1 MKTAILLCTC
11 SFNCP
16 SMQTVDFA
24 ELSERI
30 RLELPEYYV
39 ILHPRL
45 CEGNGENLLAD
56 LLKSDVHYL
65 TAACK
70 PEKQRKLLRDGFRR
84 ANVSM
89 TNWTP
94 FMVAFKTTAQAFDEL
109 KALVEALSRVMTS
122 NNKLREENHDEK
134 SDCHVYL

>member
-16 SMQTVDFA
+16 SMQAVDFA

-30 RLELPEYYV
+30 RLELPQHYV
-39 ILHPRL
+39 LLHPRL

-56 LLKSDVHYL
+56 VLMADVHYI

-70 PEKQRKLLRDGFRR
+70 QEKQRKLLRDGFAR
-84 ANVSM
+84 ANVPM
-89 TNWTP
+89 INWTP
-94 FMVAFKTTAQAFDEL
+94 FLVAFKTTEQAFTEL
-109 KALVEALSRVMTS
+109 KSLVEALES
-122 NNKLREENHDEK
+122 EETTHN
-134 SDCHVYL
+134 

>member
-11 SFNCP
+11 SFDCP
-16 SMQTVDFA
+16 SMQAVDFA

-56 LLKSDVHYL
+56 LLKDDVHYI

-70 PEKQRKLLRDGFRR
+70 QEKQRKLLRDGFRR
-84 ANVSM
+84 ANVPM

-94 FMVAFKTTAQAFDEL
+94 FMVAFKTTEQAFAEL
-109 KALVEALSRVMTS
+109 KALVEALEQEQP
-122 NNKLREENHDEK
+122 NQNHEQQDGGE
-134 SDCHVYL
+134 S

>member
-16 SMQTVDFA
+16 SMQEVDFA

-30 RLELPEYYV
+30 RLELPQYYV
-39 ILHPRL
+39 LLHPRL
-45 CEGNGENLLAD
+45 CEGNGETLLAD
-56 LLKSDVHYL
+56 LLKDDVQYI

-70 PEKQRKLLRDGFRR
+70 PEKQRKLLRDGFGR
-84 ANVSM
+84 ANVPM

-94 FMVAFKTTAQAFDEL
+94 FVVAFKTTNQAFDEL
-109 KALVEALSRVMTS
+109 KALVE
-122 NNKLREENHDEK
+122 KLEQGKPEHHQE
-134 SDCHVYL
+134 